1 MAGTCIHLAQ
11 INALCHG
18 NGLQLMAQTIADG
31 FHVGT
36 ALVTAN
42 ARAQNGLRQIV
53 ADIQAELAPDF
64 FLNIRG
70 NAGMNART
78 GKQCFHRLH
87 ALAFQR
93 CGKLAID
100 NADGGF
106 GVEVVAVGFLVGGHL
121 DEGGQNMFRT
131 DFGGDDFLTVHTVH
145 QAHHGGVG
153 ANGSGNA
160 VQCAGQRT
168 VFQRNHQ

>member
-70 NAGMNART
+70 NAEMNART

-87 ALAFQR
+87 AP
-93 CGKLAID
+93 
-100 NADGGF
+100 
-106 GVEVVAVGFLVGGHL
+106 
-121 DEGGQNMFRT
+121 
-131 DFGGDDFLTVHTVH
+131 
-145 QAHHGGVG
+145 
-153 ANGSGNA
+153 
-160 VQCAGQRT
+160 
-168 VFQRNHQ
+168 

>member
-11 INALCHG
+11 INALATAMTSSPWHKPS
-18 NGLQLMAQTIADG
+18 LMAFMWA
-31 FHVGT
+31 T

-106 GVEVVAVGFLVGGHL
+106 GG
-121 DEGGQNMFRT
+121 
-131 DFGGDDFLTVHTVH
+131 
-145 QAHHGGVG
+145 
-153 ANGSGNA
+153 
-160 VQCAGQRT
+160 
-168 VFQRNHQ
+168 